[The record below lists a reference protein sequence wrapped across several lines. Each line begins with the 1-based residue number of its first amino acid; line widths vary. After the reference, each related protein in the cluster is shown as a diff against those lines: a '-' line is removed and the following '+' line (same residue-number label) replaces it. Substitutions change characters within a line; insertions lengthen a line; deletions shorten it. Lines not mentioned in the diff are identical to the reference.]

1 MEMRIARLVVILIFA
16 GLLLVSPQAI
26 RAGDVILYGASN
38 DLGNGLFG
46 TVNQSTGAFTQLGST
61 PTGQQIPALACNAQQ
76 TLFGAENRTPTS
88 PLTSITGSGRCG
100 FLMQLNAANGS
111 SVQNLGFITLSGS
124 PNTCM
129 RMSDFDFNPANGVLY
144 GVGPANSSRDGLF
157 TISLTSPPVATLVG
171 LLDPLCQSNCLERG
185 GLAFR
190 DDGRL
195 FLVSVDADLAQLNPV
210 DATVIGSI
218 TPLKTNCA
226 DSATF
231 RNSDDVLFIGECDG
245 DSLSTVDEST
255 GLVTPL
261 TSDPGESLGSLAF
274 CGDRGGVVAGATPTP
289 TVPGPTSTPTA
300 TRTATP
306 QSGPAPA
313 AVPTMSGWT
322 TAIFGLLLAAVAL
335 LSILRLRS

>member
-1 MEMRIARLVVILIFA
+1 MRTARLVALCVI
-16 GLLLVSPQAI
+16 GLLCLVSPQPML
-26 RAGDVILYGASN
+26 AGGGATTLYGASN

-46 TVNQSTGAFTQLGST
+46 TVNQSTGVFTQTGAT
-61 PTGQQIPALACNAQQ
+61 PTGLQMPSLACNAQQ
-76 TLFGAENRTPTS
+76 TLYGAENRNPVSPMTS
-88 PLTSITGSGRCG
+88 VTGSGRCG
-100 FLMQLNAANGS
+100 FLMQVNPANGS
-111 SVQNLGFITLSGS
+111 SVQNFGFITLNGS

-144 GVGPANSSRDGLF
+144 GVGPASSSRDGLF
-157 TISLTSPPVATLVG
+157 TISLTTPPVATMVG
-171 LLDPLCQSNCLERG
+171 LLDPLCQSNCLSRG

-210 DATVIGSI
+210 DATVIGSV
-218 TPLKTNCA
+218 TALSVSCA

-245 DSLSTVDEST
+245 STLSTVDEST
-255 GLVTPL
+255 GQATLL
-261 TSDPGESLGSLAF
+261 TSDPGEDLGSLAF
-274 CGDRGGVVAGATPTP
+274 CGDRGGIVGGVTPTP

-300 TRTATP
+300 TRTPTA
-306 QSGPAPA
+306 QSGAAPVD
-313 AVPTMSGWT
+313 VPTMSGLA
-322 TAIFGLLLAAVAL
+322 TAVFGLLLAAVAL

>member
-1 MEMRIARLVVILIFA
+1 MRIARLVVALSFA
-16 GLLLVSPQAI
+16 GLFFVSPPAI
-26 RAGDVILYGASN
+26 RAGEEVFLYGASN

-46 TVNQSTGAFTQLGST
+46 TVNQSTGAFTQTGTT

-88 PLTSITGSGRCG
+88 PLTSVTGSGRCG
-100 FLMQLNAANGS
+100 FLMQLSTTGS
-111 SVQNLGFITLSGS
+111 AVQNFGFITLSGS

-157 TISLTSPPVATLVG
+157 TISITSPPVATLVG

-195 FLVSVDADLAQLNPV
+195 FLVSVGADLAQLNPV
-210 DATVIGSI
+210 DATVIGSV
-218 TPLKTNCA
+218 TALSTSCA

-231 RNSDDVLFIGECDG
+231 RNSDDLLYIGECDG
-245 DSLSTVDEST
+245 DTLSTVDENT
-255 GLVTPL
+255 GQVTL
-261 TSDPGESLGSLAF
+261 LNASPGEDLGSLAF
-274 CGDRGGVVAGATPTP
+274 CGDRSGVVGGVTPTP

-306 QSGPAPA
+306 QSGAAPT
-313 AVPTMSGWT
+313 AVPTMSGLT
-322 TAIFGLLLAAVAL
+322 TVIFGLLLAAGAL
-335 LSILRLRS
+335 VFLRMRS